1 MVQTVK
7 IRKEGNKIKINFM
20 YNNDLIDVMRS
31 HNGYYFK
38 KEKAWIFP
46 AYKQSELYN
55 ALTDRHYNVVF
66 VKLQGQKTLKSIKE
80 ILWEKVIR

>member
-7 IRKEGNKIKINFM
+7 IRKEGNRIKVNFM
-20 YNNDLIDVMRS
+20 YNNDLIDIMRE

-46 AYKQSELYN
+46 VYKQSELYN
-55 ALTDRHYNVVF
+55 VLTDKHYNVKF
-66 VKLQGQKTLKSIKE
+66 IKTKGQKSLS
-80 ILWEKVIR
+80 